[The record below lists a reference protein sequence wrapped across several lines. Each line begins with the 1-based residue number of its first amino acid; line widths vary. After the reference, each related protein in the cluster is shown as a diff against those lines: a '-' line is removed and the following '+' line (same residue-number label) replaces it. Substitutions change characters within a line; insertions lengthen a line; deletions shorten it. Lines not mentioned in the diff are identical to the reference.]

1 MTVLGNFDD
10 QFDGIA
16 HFFAGLGNGYLNA
29 FRQETV
35 QQSPPVARRGPGLC
49 DRLNVHEMIVKR
61 AATGFQMGEEDTHG
75 HVELLTG
82 EDVRGNAFGT
92 DHRNQDALH
101 FFQAGSRMQTG
112 DIGIEPLG
120 VCNVEG

>member
-1 MTVLGNFDD
+1 MSARNCDY

-16 HFFAGLGNGYLNA
+16 QFFTGFWNAHLDASGKGGL
-29 FRQETV
+29 
-35 QQSPPVARRGPGLC
+35 QQGPPVGRRDPGLC
-49 DRLNVHEMIVKR
+49 GRLNVHEMLVER

-101 FFQAGSRMQTG
+101 FFQAGSRVQTG